1 MKKYLLLP
9 FILLV
14 SVAAAE
20 AQNIRDVP
28 QSQQFRLGE
37 GLVRIAEPGE
47 IADTV
52 NVWGDINNPG
62 RYLIARGTTLPE
74 LISYARGPSRY
85 TTGETTTDWSQVRLE
100 ISVSNF
106 DKETNQEEI
115 TNFVYRYNEP
125 VPQGMRDY
133 KIESNSVISIQVRR
147 RPSFADYVRVIAPVI
162 STLATTFVIFDRLSG
177 N

>member
-1 MKKYLLLP
+1 MKFY
-9 FILLV
+9 FLV
-14 SVAAAE
+14 VLFLFSSLTIINAQSV
-20 AQNIRDVP
+20 RDVP

-62 RYLIARGTTLPE
+62 RYLIARGTSVAE

-85 TTGETTTDWSQVRLE
+85 TTGETTTDWSEVRLE
-100 ISVSNF
+100 VSISKFNS
-106 DKETNQEEI
+106 ESQEEEI

-125 VPQGMRDY
+125 VPDGLRNF
-133 KIESNSVISIQVRR
+133 KLETNSVVSIQVRR
-147 RPSFADYVRVIAPVI
+147 RPSFADYVRVIAPVV
-162 STLATTFVIFDRLSG
+162 STIATTFVIIERLSG
-177 N
+177 R